1 MVLSQYKT
9 SEGEMNTVP
18 FPKHPR
24 LALLDWDGTFCDSRE
39 SIYNI
44 NAVMAEFY
52 GVSNVIPSFQE
63 WLQASHPGVEAFMK
77 ALGVTEGR
85 EEINA
90 YFHTLLEEQRT
101 KGFQNPLYPGTQE
114 FLSYLKDQGIPAVII
129 SRHPHSHLEADIEA
143 HGLSDFFCAVIGEP
157 EDARLE
163 KDVVMRYACDELLVS
178 YRSAFYLGD
187 TSHDMRLAHQAG
199 VCAVAV
205 SHGYDPASEL
215 LKENPARIFDSLP
228 DFQNFLSG

>member
-1 MVLSQYKT
+1 MK
-9 SEGEMNTVP
+9 EVP

-63 WLQASHPGVEAFMK
+63 WLQASHPGVEDFMK
-77 ALGVTEGR
+77 ALGVTEER
-85 EEINA
+85 AEINA
-90 YFHTLLEEQRT
+90 YFHHLLENQRR
-101 KGFQNPLYPGTQE
+101 KGFQNPLYQGTVE
-114 FLSYLKDQGIPAVII
+114 FLTYLRDQEIPAVII

-143 HGLSDFFCAVIGEP
+143 HGLTGFFCTVIGEP
-157 EDARLE
+157 EEARLQKE
-163 KDVVMRYACDELLVS
+163 VVMRCACDELLVPH
-178 YRSAFYLGD
+178 RSAFYLGD

-205 SHGYDPASEL
+205 SHGYDPVSEL
-215 LKENPARIFDSLP
+215 LKENPAHIFDCLP
-228 DFQNFLSG
+228 DFQRFLSG